1 MVPTDKMPGIEI
13 NIACIILFIE
23 GTIESNRRVLK
34 ILKALKTEKG
44 PEAGIK
50 DTTTIIKS
58 KTFQPSLKNFNL
70 YTKIFIISSIVKI
83 VNAILSTIDKN
94 TPYSNLISALVSSP
108 RVIALIIIT
117 RVEEGIATVVSLS
130 DENQIAYMKYQE
142 EGSALMTLTI
152 NLLATNNIPT
162 SIEYKITIAE

>member
-1 MVPTDKMPGIEI
+1 RDRDRHKHHD
-13 NIACIILFIE
+13 
-23 GTIESNRRVLK
+23 TI
-34 ILKALKTEKG
+34 
-44 PEAGIK
+44 
-50 DTTTIIKS
+50 
-58 KTFQPSLKNFNL
+58 Q
-70 YTKIFIISSIVKI
+70 
-83 VNAILSTIDKN
+83 
-94 TPYSNLISALVSSP
+94 
-108 RVIALIIIT
+108 LIIIT